1 MINEES
7 LFDNCPC
14 LGYFQFDKSKQK
26 DYVFYQSFMIHVCH
40 SKTNRSYFDIYS
52 LFLSQFDKQYAFLKK
67 DFHQIHF
74 FVEIPRPSELHC

>member
-1 MINEES
+1 MKRVYLITVHVLVIFN
-7 LFDNCPC
+7 LIKANKKTIF
-14 LGYFQFDKSKQK
+14 
-26 DYVFYQSFMIHVCH
+26 FYQSFMILVFH
-40 SKTNRSYFDIYS
+40 SKTNSIYFDIYS